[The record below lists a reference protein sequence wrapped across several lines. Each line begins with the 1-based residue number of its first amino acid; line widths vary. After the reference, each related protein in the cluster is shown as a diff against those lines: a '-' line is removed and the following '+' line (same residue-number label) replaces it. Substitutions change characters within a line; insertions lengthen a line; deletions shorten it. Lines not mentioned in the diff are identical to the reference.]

1 MNITIRPMTASDAE
15 AVIRIYQ
22 EGIETG
28 QATFQTTAPSWEEW
42 DKSHLNPLRY
52 VAIIED
58 QIAGWVALSPVSSRC
73 VYAGVAEVSVY
84 IGRDFR
90 GKKVGYALMQYLI
103 TESEV
108 AGYWTLQSG
117 VFPEN
122 TASIALHH
130 KCGFRTLGVREK
142 IGKMNGVWRDTVL
155 LERRSNAIG
164 IN

>member
-1 MNITIRPMTASDAE
+1 MTASDAE